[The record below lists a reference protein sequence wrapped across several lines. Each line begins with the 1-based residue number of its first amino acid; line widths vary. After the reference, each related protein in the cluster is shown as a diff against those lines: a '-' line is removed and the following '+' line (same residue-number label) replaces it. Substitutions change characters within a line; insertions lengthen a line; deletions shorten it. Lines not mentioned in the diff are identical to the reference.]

1 AALVGE
7 HGHEYRR
14 VPVQVD
20 LLLGQPPGVFDPP
33 VVVVA
38 RPDPIHPGHVEAIAP
53 DLLEP
58 AVLIAVARQ
67 LRVAVELAAQG
78 LVRLPADGR
87 SVAPDAPDLLELVR
101 VDRRGG
107 AVSSGARAAERR

>member
-1 AALVGE
+1 
-7 HGHEYRR
+7 
-14 VPVQVD
+14 
-20 LLLGQPPGVFDPP
+20 
-33 VVVVA
+33 A
-38 RPDPIHPGHVEAIAP
+38 RPDPIHPGHVEAVAP

-67 LRVAVELAAQG
+67 LRVAVELAAQR
-78 LVRLPADGR
+78 LIRLPADGR

-107 AVSSGARAAERR
+107 AVSSGARAAERRLLRAAVIGEVHGEEVASGRRQRPLRAPVPGEDC